1 MRTSLIAIAAL
12 VGGFAA
18 GAANAQFFIPPSAAV
33 AGSVSVAGSSSGAG
47 SHGNGASNSTSGAGN
62 ASYGTAQVS
71 SGPDNFYG
79 NPGAVHNNV
88 LTSSGTNGGT
98 YSTGNSLGSA
108 GAHGHGSQGGAGV
121 GLGWSYTPFSF
132 GPPNNEP

>member
-1 MRTSLIAIAAL
+1 MRSSLIASAAL
-12 VGGFAA
+12 LGGFAA
-18 GAANAQFFIPPSAAV
+18 GAANAQFFLPPSGAIGV
-33 AGSVSVAGSSSGAG
+33 SGSIAGSHSGAG

-79 NPGAVHNNV
+79 NPGATHNNV

-108 GAHGHGSQGGAGV
+108 GAGGHGSQGGIGIGAGI
-121 GLGWSYTPFSF
+121 SYTPFIR
-132 GPPNNEP
+132 PD